1 MKKRILSVAIAAA
14 VAVPVMLPNQV
25 FAQATLEE
33 ITVTAQ
39 RRAEDLQSVPVAV
52 TSFNP
57 EELDRLGVTDPQQ
70 MADFIPNV
78 SIGDGTGRANVGA
91 QFSIRGVN
99 EARISPVLDPAVGIY
114 IDEVY
119 YGRPIT
125 NFLRLLDVQGVEVL
139 RGPQGTL
146 FGKNSTGGAIV
157 YTTVKPDVGGEMNGY
172 VKAGFGEFSRANLRT
187 ALNIP
192 LSDTLAARVSY
203 SHMERDGWVDRISD
217 GVGLGADDTDFF
229 SAKLRYQPNEK
240 FTVDVGL
247 DYTESTSNGGASKL
261 IDYFGYNGGFDDPAT
276 PGVEGDT
283 TAPIFTSGIS
293 NIAAYNVLFP
303 VGTPENYAPTIPRD
317 LYQIAGTGPIGGTDA
332 QSTGFSMA
340 ISYEISDTLT
350 FRSITGYRDME
361 TLENRESDE
370 SSFAESFF
378 DSKTLDNSDFWSQE
392 IQLTGLAFD
401 GRLNYVVGAYISEE
415 EPTLRQLAN
424 RDYRAVNKFGTLE
437 SLGTRAQLTESSG
450 IFAQADWMLS
460 DSLTLTL
467 GVRSVEDKK
476 SFSTFNRGVFDN
488 ALDQR
493 LFEIWA
499 IDPNGPDDNSNY
511 PDIDPRPG
519 RNVLYPNGDGAT
531 FGGCTAANPCFLS
544 PANSI
549 VGSEAAATVSGSDTF
564 TTVTPRVALEWQAK
578 DNMMF
583 YASATK
589 GFKAGGTND
598 TVADIDTP
606 FQPEELWNYELGAR
620 LQSENGRI
628 RANITLFEMDYSDKQ
643 LTVTSDARCNNR
655 CTINV
660 GDATIS
666 GVEIEAIALLTDNLR
681 LNLGYGGLDAEWDSY
696 SQFAGVENDSP
707 FSRAPE
713 NSFTAGLRH
722 EWGLSMGGSL
732 VSSVNYSYKDDQQ
745 SSGQDSTTLTIPSY
759 DLITARIAYVSPE
772 GNWEASLFCNN
783 CTDEEYITGGAAWA
797 GSTAGSG
804 FNYKPV
810 NHPAY
815 VNSDPSVGDQNPRG
829 NAPPGITLVNIGAP
843 RLIGV
848 DFSYSF

>member
-1 MKKRILSVAIAAA
+1 MKKQHFYKALALLVSGAAA
-14 VAVPVMLPNQV
+14 STA
-25 FAQATLEE
+25 AYGQATLEE

-52 TSFNP
+52 TSFRP

-70 MADFIPNV
+70 MADFVPNV

-125 NFLRLLDVQGVEVL
+125 NFLRLLDVQAVEVL

-157 YTTVKPDVGGEMNGY
+157 YTTVKPDVDAGMSGY
-172 VKAGFGEFSRANLRT
+172 VKGGFGEFSRANLRT

-192 LSDTLAARVSY
+192 LSENIAARVSY
-203 SHMERDGWVDRISD
+203 AHMERDGWVDRISD

-229 SAKLRYQPNEK
+229 SAKLRYQPDDK
-240 FTVDVGL
+240 LTVDIGI
-247 DYTESTSNGGASKL
+247 DYTESSSNGGASKL
-261 IDYFGYNGGFDDPAT
+261 IDYFGNNGGFDDPAT
-276 PGVEGDT
+276 PGIEGDT
-283 TAPIFTSGIS
+283 TAPIFTGGIS
-293 NIAAYNVLFP
+293 NIAAYNTLFP
-303 VGTPENYAPTIPRD
+303 AGTPEHYAPTIPSD
-317 LYQIAGTGPIGGTDA
+317 LYKISGEGFIGSTDA
-332 QSTGFSMA
+332 ESTGFSLA
-340 ISYEISDTLT
+340 INYDISDTVT

-361 TLENRESDE
+361 TLEFRESDDNA
-370 SSFAESFF
+370 FARSFF

-392 IQLTGLAFD
+392 FQFTGLAFD
-401 GRLNYVVGAYISEE
+401 DRLNYVVGAYISEE
-415 EPTLRQLAN
+415 EPTLRQLEN
-424 RDYRAVNKFGTLE
+424 KDYRAVDLFGTLE
-437 SLGTRAQLTESSG
+437 FRGTRAQVTESSG
-450 IFAQADWMLS
+450 IFAQGDWLIN

-467 GVRSVEDKK
+467 GVRSVKDKK
-476 SFSTFNRGVFDN
+476 SFNTFDQGVFDA

-511 PDIDPRPG
+511 PDLDPRGGP
-519 RNVLYPNGDGAT
+519 NVLYPNGDGAT
-531 FGGCTAANPCFLS
+531 YGGCTEASPCFMS
-544 PANSI
+544 GNSI
-549 VGSEAAATVSGSDTF
+549 VGTEAEAAVSGSDTF
-564 TTVTPRVALEWQAK
+564 TTVTPRIALEWQAR

-583 YASATK
+583 YAAATK
-589 GFKAGGTND
+589 GFKSGGTND
-598 TVADIDTP
+598 TVADINTP
-606 FQPEELWNYELGAR
+606 FEPEELWNYEFGAR
-620 LQSENGRI
+620 LQSEDGRI
-628 RANITLFEMDYSDKQ
+628 RANITVFEMDYSDKQ
-643 LTVTSDARCNNR
+643 LTVTADDRCNRR

-666 GVEIEAIALLTDNLR
+666 GIEIEAIALLTDYLR
-681 LNLGYGGLDAEWDSY
+681 FNLGYGGLDAEWDTY
-696 SQFAGVENDSP
+696 TQFAGVENDSP

-722 EWGLSMGGSL
+722 EMNLSAGGSL
-732 VSSVNYSYKDDQQ
+732 VSSVNYAYKDDQQ

-759 DLITARIAYVSPE
+759 DLVTARISYVSPE

-804 FNYKPV
+804 FPYKPV
-810 NHPAY
+810 DHPAY
-815 VNSDPSVGDQNPRG
+815 ISSDPNVGDQNPRG
-829 NAPPGITLVNIGAP
+829 NAPPGITLVNVGAP
-843 RLIGV
+843 RMIGV

>member
-1 MKKRILSVAIAAA
+1 MKKRLLSVAIAAS
-14 VAVPVMLPNQV
+14 VAVPVMLPTQV

-125 NFLRLLDVQGVEVL
+125 NFLRLLDVQSVEVL

-157 YTTVKPDVGGEMNGY
+157 YTTVKPDVDAGLNGY
-172 VKAGFGEFSRANLRT
+172 VKGGFGEFSRANLRT
-187 ALNIP
+187 AINIP

-203 SHMERDGWVDRISD
+203 AHMERDGWVDRISD

-229 SAKLRYQPNEK
+229 SAKLRYQPNDQL
-240 FTVDVGL
+240 TVDVGF
-247 DYTESTSNGGASKL
+247 DYTDSSSNGGASKL
-261 IDYFGYNGGFDDPAT
+261 IDYFGNNGGFDDPAT
-276 PGVEGDT
+276 PGIEGDT
-283 TAPIFTSGIS
+283 TPPIFTGGIS
-293 NIAAYNVLFP
+293 NIAAYNTLFP
-303 VGTPENYAPTIPRD
+303 VGTPEHYAPTIPRD
-317 LYQIAGTGPIGGTDA
+317 LYKISGEGFIGSTDA
-332 QSTGFSMA
+332 ESTGFNLA
-340 ISYEISDTLT
+340 ISYDISDTLT

-361 TLENRESDE
+361 TLEFRESDDNA
-370 SSFAESFF
+370 FARSFF

-392 IQLTGLAFD
+392 FQFTGLAFD
-401 GRLNYVVGAYISEE
+401 DRLNYVVGAYISEE
-415 EPTLRQLAN
+415 EPTLRQLEN
-424 RDYRAVNKFGTLE
+424 KDYRAVDLFGTLE
-437 SLGTRAQLTESSG
+437 FRGTRAQVTESSG
-450 IFAQADWMLS
+450 IFAQGDWMIN

-467 GVRSVEDKK
+467 GVRSVKDKK
-476 SFSTFNRGVFDN
+476 SFSTFDQGVFDA

-511 PDIDPRPG
+511 PDLDPRGGP
-519 RNVLYPNGDGAT
+519 NVLYPNGDGAT
-531 FGGCTAANPCFLS
+531 YGGCTEASPCFMS
-544 PANSI
+544 GNSI
-549 VGSEAAATVSGSDTF
+549 VGTEAEAAVSGSDTF
-564 TTVTPRVALEWQAK
+564 TTVTPRIALEWQAR

-583 YASATK
+583 YAAATK
-589 GFKAGGTND
+589 GFKSGGTND
-598 TVADIDTP
+598 TVDDINTP
-606 FQPEELWNYELGAR
+606 FEPEELWNYELGAR
-620 LQSENGRI
+620 LQSEDGRI
-628 RANITLFEMDYSDKQ
+628 RANITVFEMDYSDKQ
-643 LTVTSDARCNNR
+643 LTVTADDRCNRR

-666 GVEIEAIALLTDNLR
+666 GIEIEAIALLTDNLR
-681 LNLGYGGLDAEWDSY
+681 FNLGYGGLDAEWDTY
-696 SQFAGVENDSP
+696 TQFAGVENDSP

-722 EWGLSMGGSL
+722 NFDLAMGGSL
-732 VSSVNYSYKDDQQ
+732 ISSVNYSYKDDQQ

-759 DLITARIAYVSPE
+759 DLVTARLAYISPE

-783 CTDEEYITGGAAWA
+783 CTDEKYITGGAAWA

-815 VNSDPSVGDQNPRG
+815 VNSDPSVGDQNPRN

-843 RLIGV
+843 RMIGV

>member
-1 MKKRILSVAIAAA
+1 MEKQFFNTAFFVIMGA
-14 VAVPVMLPNQV
+14 VWGPLAYAQV
-25 FAQATLEE
+25 TLEE

-39 RRAEDLQSVPVAV
+39 RRTEDLQSVPIAV
-52 TSFNP
+52 TTFNP

-125 NFLRLLDVQGVEVL
+125 NFLRLLDVQAVEVL

-157 YTTVKPDVGGEMNGY
+157 YTTIKPDVDAGLSGY
-172 VKAGFGEFSRANLRT
+172 VKGGFGAFSRAHLRT
-187 ALNIP
+187 AINIP

-203 SHMERDGWVDRISD
+203 AHMERDGWLDRISD

-229 SAKLRYQPNEK
+229 SVKFRYQPNDK
-240 FTVDVGL
+240 LTVDVGV

-261 IDYFGYNGGFDDPAT
+261 IDYFGNNGGFNNPAT
-276 PGVEGDT
+276 SGIEGDT
-283 TAPIFTSGIS
+283 TAPIFTGGIS
-293 NIAAYNVLFP
+293 NIAAYNILFP
-303 VGTPENYAPTIPRD
+303 AGTPEHYAPTIPRD
-317 LYQIAGTGPIGGTDA
+317 LYKIAGTGPIGSTHSE
-332 QSTGFSMA
+332 STGLTMA
-340 ISYEISDTLT
+340 ISYDISDTMN
-350 FRSITGYRDME
+350 FKSITGYRDME
-361 TLENRESDE
+361 TLEKRESDD
-370 SSFAESFF
+370 SPFAESFF

-392 IQLTGLAFD
+392 IQLNGTAFD
-401 GRLNYVVGAYISEE
+401 DSLSYVVGAYISGE

-424 RDYRAVNKFGTLE
+424 RDYRSPTKLGWLE
-437 SLGTRAQLTESSG
+437 FRGTRAQVTDSTG
-450 IFAQADWMLS
+450 VFAQGDWMIN

-467 GVRSVEDKK
+467 GVRSVKDKK
-476 SFSTFNRGVFDN
+476 SFSTFNQGVFDP
-488 ALDQR
+488 ALDRR

-499 IDPNGPDDNSNY
+499 IDPNGADVNSNY
-511 PDIDPRPG
+511 PDIDPRGGP
-519 RNVLYPNGDGAT
+519 NKIYPNADGDT
-531 FGGCTAANPCFLS
+531 YGGCTEASPCFLQGS
-544 PANSI
+544 NI
-549 VGSEAAATVSGSDTF
+549 VSTASEGTFSGSDTF
-564 TTVTPRVALEWQAK
+564 KTLTPRISLEWQAR

-583 YASATK
+583 YAAATK
-589 GFKAGGTND
+589 GFKSGGTND
-598 TVADIDTP
+598 TVADINTP
-606 FQPEELWNYELGAR
+606 FEPEELWNYELGAR
-620 LQSENGRI
+620 LQSEDGRI
-628 RANITLFEMDYSDKQ
+628 RANITVFEMDYSDKQ
-643 LTVTSDARCNNR
+643 LTVTADERCDKR

-666 GVEIEAIALLTDNLR
+666 GIEIEAIALLTDNLR
-681 LNLGYGGLDAEWDSY
+681 FNVGYGGLDAKWDSY
-696 SQFAGVENDSP
+696 TQFAGVETDSP

-722 EWGLSMGGSL
+722 NWDLAMGGSL
-732 VSSVNYSYKDDQQ
+732 ISSVNYSSKDDQQ

-759 DLITARIAYVSPE
+759 DLITARLAYVSPE
-772 GNWEASLFCNN
+772 GNWITSLFCNN

-804 FNYKPV
+804 FNYKSV
-810 NHPAY
+810 NHTAY
-815 VNSDPSVGDQNPRG
+815 INSDSSVGDQNPRA
-829 NAPPGITLVNIGAP
+829 NAPPGITLVNVGAP

>member
-1 MKKRILSVAIAAA
+1 MKKQLYKSALA
-14 VAVPVMLPNQV
+14 VFISGISASTAY
-25 FAQATLEE
+25 AQSTLEE

-125 NFLRLLDVQGVEVL
+125 NFLRLLDVQAVEVL

-157 YTTVKPDVGGEMNGY
+157 YTTIKPDVDAGISGY
-172 VKAGFGEFSRANLRT
+172 VKGGFGEYSRANLRT
-187 ALNIP
+187 AINIP

-203 SHMERDGWVDRISD
+203 SHMERDGWLDRISD

-229 SAKLRYQPNEK
+229 SAKLRYQPNDQL
-240 FTVDVGL
+240 TVDVGI
-247 DYTESTSNGGASKL
+247 DYTDSSSNGGASKL
-261 IDYFGYNGGFDDPAT
+261 IDYFGNNGGFDDPAT
-276 PGVEGDT
+276 PGIEGDT
-283 TAPIFTSGIS
+283 TPPIFTGGIS
-293 NIAAYNVLFP
+293 NIAAYNTLFP
-303 VGTPENYAPTIPRD
+303 AGTPEHYAPTIPRD
-317 LYQIAGTGPIGGTDA
+317 LYQISGAGPIGSTDSE
-332 QSTGFSMA
+332 STGFTMA
-340 ISYEISDTLT
+340 ISYDISETMN
-350 FRSITGYRDME
+350 FKAITGYRDME
-361 TLENRESDE
+361 TLENRESDD
-370 SSFAESFF
+370 SPFAESFF

-392 IQLTGLAFD
+392 IQLNGTAFD
-401 GRLNYVVGAYISEE
+401 DQLNYVVGAYISEE

-424 RDYRAVNKFGTLE
+424 RDYRNANKLGWLE
-437 SLGTRAQLTESSG
+437 FRGTRAQVTESTG
-450 IFAQADWMLS
+450 IFAQGDWMIN

-467 GVRSVEDKK
+467 GVRSVKDKK
-476 SFSTFNRGVFDN
+476 NFSTFNQGVFDS

-499 IDPNGPDDNSNY
+499 IDPNGADVNSNY
-511 PDIDPRPG
+511 PDIDPRGGP
-519 RNVLYPNGDGAT
+519 NVIYPNADGDT
-531 FGGCTAANPCFLS
+531 YGGCTEASPCFLNGS
-544 PANSI
+544 SI
-549 VGSEAAATVSGSDTF
+549 VGTAAEGTVSGSDTF
-564 TTVTPRVALEWQAK
+564 TTLTPRIALEWQAR

-583 YASATK
+583 YAAATK
-589 GFKAGGTND
+589 GFKSGGTND
-598 TVADIDTP
+598 TVADINTP
-606 FQPEELWNYELGAR
+606 FDQEELWNYELGAR
-620 LQSENGRI
+620 LQSEDGRI
-628 RANITLFEMDYSDKQ
+628 RANITVFEMDYSDKQ
-643 LTVTSDARCNNR
+643 LTVTADDRCNRR

-666 GVEIEAIALLTDNLR
+666 GIEIEAIALLTDNLR
-681 LNLGYGGLDAEWDSY
+681 FNVGYGGLDAEWDSY
-696 SQFAGVENDSP
+696 SQFAGVETDSP

-722 EWGLSMGGSL
+722 NWDLAMGGSL
-732 VSSVNYSYKDDQQ
+732 ISSVNYSYKDDQQ

-759 DLITARIAYVSPE
+759 DLVTARLAYISPE

-815 VNSDPSVGDQNPRG
+815 VDSDPSVGDQNPRG
-829 NAPPGITLVNIGAP
+829 NAPPGITLVNVGAP
-843 RLIGV
+843 RMIGV
-848 DFSYSF
+848 DFNYSF